1 MESEQ
6 PAKELYGEMHFK
18 LILRS
23 STAKKYEVFFYS
35 TQKRKRKSIWN
46 SVFSHFCFP
55 LSPFFYCCSS
65 TVVSIPPNPSHPHLP
80 PLTLPPAW
88 FCPCVLYTCFLT
100 TLPPFPPLSFSPF
113 PSGYCQFVL
122 YFNVSGYILL
132 ACLFC

>member
-1 MESEQ
+1 
-6 PAKELYGEMHFK
+6 MHFK

-35 TQKRKRKSIWN
+35 TQKRKRKFIWN

-55 LSPFFYCCSS
+55 LSLFFLLLFKYSGLHFPP
-65 TVVSIPPNPSHPHLP
+65 TIPPNPSHPHLP
-80 PLTLPPAW
+80 PLILPPAW

-122 YFNVSGYILL
+122 YFNVSGCILL
-132 ACLFC
+132 ACLFCCLGSTYR